1 MPCRIRTCSFIHCHG
16 YGLAGRSQGVPIPMD
31 EQTGEFRSCVRI
43 ECGCVIGWRFSILK
57 ISWKFQEDS
66 KSISACPPNPC
77 PVPQL
82 LAEALTHYVA
92 TGNSRAC
99 FTADLDAE
107 RNGSTHSG
115 YRLAIFFRFRFTIT
129 GGERRFASC
138 LPP

>member
-1 MPCRIRTCSFIHCHG
+1 
-16 YGLAGRSQGVPIPMD
+16 MD

-77 PVPQL
+77 PVPQS

-92 TGNSRAC
+92 MIII
-99 FTADLDAE
+99 E
-107 RNGSTHSG
+107 RVLQQTLTQSVMAQH
-115 YRLAIFFRFRFTIT
+115 IVVIV
-129 GGERRFASC
+129 
-138 LPP
+138 